1 MRPVQDKP
9 FLYSVTLAAGG
20 LLMILVLLATVGA
33 TVSDLN
39 EAGKAAYALG
49 DYPEA
54 ERIFSQAS
62 AQAPEDPLLHYHR
75 AVALTRLHRWKEASE
90 AYEAVLRLD
99 PPPELAA
106 AAHEGFRTVVPLTR
120 TRSDP
125 GESEISLRRTL
136 GGWVTEVVLNDTKT
150 ARFLVDTGAS
160 VCVISPELAGV
171 LGNDPGPGAPSVAL
185 HTLSGRTKGTLVTIA
200 SLRVGQAEAKDVP
213 AVIHEP
219 GPGIDGIL
227 GNSFLSLYTVTLDPE
242 RGVLNLRPR

>member
-1 MRPVQDKP
+1 MSPVQDKP
-9 FLYSVTLAAGG
+9 FLYSVSLAAGG
-20 LLMILVLLATVGA
+20 FLMILVLLATVGA

-49 DYPEA
+49 DYSEA
-54 ERIFSQAS
+54 ERVFSQAS

-106 AAHEGFRTVVPLTR
+106 AAREGFRTVVPLTR

-125 GESEISLRRTL
+125 GDSVVSLRWTL
-136 GGWVTEVVLNDTKT
+136 VGWVTDVVLNDTKT
-150 ARFLVDTGAS
+150 ARFLVDTGAGL
-160 VCVISPELAGV
+160 CVISPELAGV
-171 LGNDPGPGAPSVAL
+171 LGNDPGPGAPSVTL
-185 HTLSGRTKGTLVTIA
+185 QTLSGTTTGPLVTIPI
-200 SLRVGQAEAKDVP
+200 LRVGDAEARDVR

-219 GPGIDGIL
+219 PPGIDGIL
-227 GNSFLSLYTVTLDPE
+227 GNSFLSRYTVTLDPKE
-242 RGVLNLRPR
+242 GVLSLRSQ